1 MSDTLLTLRDVHINF
16 PARKNWL
23 GKTTEHVH
31 AINGIDLQI
40 RRGETLGIVGESG
53 CGKSTLAQLLMGML
67 QPSHGQYIRSGSQR
81 IMQMVFQD
89 PLSSLNPRLP
99 VWRIITEP
107 LWIAKRSSEQQRRAL
122 AEELAV
128 QVGIRPEYLD
138 RLPHAFSGG
147 QRQRIAIARAL
158 SSQPDVVVLDEPTS
172 ALDISVQAQILNLLV
187 TLQVNL
193 GQIVELG
200 GAQQVLTAPA
210 HPYTRLLLDSLP
222 AIDKPLEEEWALRK
236 TDLPGNRTL
245 PQGCFLRERCPLATH
260 GCEVRQSLTI
270 REDGREIRCW
280 RAL

>member
-40 RRGETLGIVGESG
+40 RRSETLGIVGESG

-67 QPSHGQYIRSGSQR
+67 QPSHGQYIRSRSQR

-158 SSQPDVVVLDEPTS
+158 SSQPDVIVLDEPTS
-172 ALDISVQAQILNLLV
+172 ALDISTGNATGKSRADLCADFTQC
-187 TLQVNL
+187 L
-193 GQIVELG
+193 GDTSYERSG
-200 GAQQVLTAPA
+200 GGDVSRTDCGTRRRATGADSSGTSI
-210 HPYTRLLLDSLP
+210 HPIIAGFPPR
-222 AIDKPLEEEWALRK
+222 
-236 TDLPGNRTL
+236 
-245 PQGCFLRERCPLATH
+245 H
-260 GCEVRQSLTI
+260 
-270 REDGREIRCW
+270 
-280 RAL
+280 

>member
-147 QRQRIAIARAL
+147 QRQRIAIYERSGSGDVSRA
-158 SSQPDVVVLDEPTS
+158 DCRTGRRAAGVDGTCTS
-172 ALDISVQAQILNLLV
+172 I
-187 TLQVNL
+187 
-193 GQIVELG
+193 
-200 GAQQVLTAPA
+200 
-210 HPYTRLLLDSLP
+210 HPIIAGFPPR
-222 AIDKPLEEEWALRK
+222 
-236 TDLPGNRTL
+236 
-245 PQGCFLRERCPLATH
+245 H
-260 GCEVRQSLTI
+260 
-270 REDGREIRCW
+270 
-280 RAL
+280 

>member
-107 LWIAKRSSEQQRRAL
+107 LWIASSGVSRPPASCVLRRA
-122 AEELAV
+122 AATYRHC
-128 QVGIRPEYLD
+128 Q
-138 RLPHAFSGG
+138 S
-147 QRQRIAIARAL
+147 
-158 SSQPDVVVLDEPTS
+158 
-172 ALDISVQAQILNLLV
+172 
-187 TLQVNL
+187 TLF
-193 GQIVELG
+193 
-200 GAQQVLTAPA
+200 AA
-210 HPYTRLLLDSLP
+210 
-222 AIDKPLEEEWALRK
+222 
-236 TDLPGNRTL
+236 
-245 PQGCFLRERCPLATH
+245 
-260 GCEVRQSLTI
+260 
-270 REDGREIRCW
+270 
-280 RAL
+280 